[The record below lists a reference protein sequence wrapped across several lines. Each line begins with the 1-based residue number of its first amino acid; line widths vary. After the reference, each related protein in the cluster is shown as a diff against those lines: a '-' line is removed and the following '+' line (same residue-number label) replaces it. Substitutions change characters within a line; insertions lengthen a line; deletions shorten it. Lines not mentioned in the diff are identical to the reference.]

1 MRLGIMQP
9 YFFPYL
15 GYFSL
20 IKHVDKFILFDT
32 AQFIRHGW
40 IERNRILKPGGGWQ
54 YFSVP
59 LCKHSQKTPINKI
72 EINNQISWK
81 SKILAQMV
89 HYKKA
94 PYYEAVIH
102 LLQDIFQEDF
112 KDIVSFDWC
121 SLKKVCD
128 YLDIKTEITVFSTM
142 ELHIEDANAPDE
154 WALNICKSLPNTDE
168 YWNPPGGKDFFDIA
182 HAVGKFVDFP
192 DPQRDFIQIVRYDT
206 VRAFQP
212 LLQRCGKLFVHRIPH
227 FPKGFFVFFRKV
239 ADRAGKVCGHV
250 VDTAVLRGKRA
261 VDAVDER
268 GIAHV
273 AELIVFAA
281 LRFRFFQ
288 KERDQQEQ
296 VDHAK
301 YRCNRYNRYTNS
313 ILIHCNYYNYYMSL
327 IR

>member
-112 KDIVSFDWC
+112 KDIVSFDCC

-168 YWNPPGGKDFFDIA
+168 YWNPPGGKDFFDINKYMDA
-182 HAVGKFVDFP
+182 NINICFQQVNLSEYKQGKNPFEKGLSIIDVMMYNSPSMIGMMLDDF
-192 DPQRDFIQIVRYDT
+192 T
-206 VRAFQP
+206 
-212 LLQRCGKLFVHRIPH
+212 LL
-227 FPKGFFVFFRKV
+227 
-239 ADRAGKVCGHV
+239 
-250 VDTAVLRGKRA
+250 
-261 VDAVDER
+261 
-268 GIAHV
+268 
-273 AELIVFAA
+273 
-281 LRFRFFQ
+281 
-288 KERDQQEQ
+288 
-296 VDHAK
+296 
-301 YRCNRYNRYTNS
+301 
-313 ILIHCNYYNYYMSL
+313 
-327 IR
+327 